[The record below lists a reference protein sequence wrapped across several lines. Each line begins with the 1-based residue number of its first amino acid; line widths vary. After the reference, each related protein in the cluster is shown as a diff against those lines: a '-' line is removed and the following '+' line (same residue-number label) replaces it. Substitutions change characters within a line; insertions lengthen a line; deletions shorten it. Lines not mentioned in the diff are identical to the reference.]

1 MERCVIQQKMRA
13 DGSPSN
19 TKNPRFGAVARVR
32 RAARE
37 NIQMLPMGS
46 DIYRERS
53 PRAREAMLRFWQY
66 KKLKKKKA
74 EFSNK
79 AFGFYLI
86 SKKDISFKTFKFIS

>member
-66 KKLKKKKA
+66 KKLKKKWQNSQIRPSV
-74 EFSNK
+74 FTL
-79 AFGFYLI
+79 FQRR
-86 SKKDISFKTFKFIS
+86 T